1 MSIRKRNVID
11 RSPSAWVDK
20 QVEEASLPLE
30 RSPADMVRSD
40 RLISIRHTAY
50 ISGTDGGVVFGAQGC
65 VSGGRCFCCYEG
77 HKRQRRSSY
86 GGKSKKEVKTLTDL
100 ISVSEYE
107 KEEPRQETPLEER
120 RALTPL
126 KIVSESDISALFDI
140 YHDSEN
146 LILSE
151 GVQKLCA
158 DLELQ
163 PEEFRILILA
173 WKCKAE
179 RMCRLTRLE
188 FIEGLKSLGAD
199 DVASLKRHLT
209 ECSVRVNEV
218 QESSS
223 NFSYNASFRD
233 LYRFT
238 YKFGLEPG
246 QRILPTEMATSLWQ
260 LVFSQRTSSQ
270 SLNIILPKWFHFLK
284 IHPFIRGISKDTWNM
299 FLNFLEIVGSDLS
312 SYDDTEA
319 WPSLL
324 DDFVEFEND
333 KLNQNIVDIKDANN
347 DKYSALC
354 TNPYGCDCIFSFL
367 IPNLSV
373 TVK

>member
-1 MSIRKRNVID
+1 MMGNILCG
-11 RSPSAWVDK
+11 
-20 QVEEASLPLE
+20 E
-30 RSPADMVRSD
+30 
-40 RLISIRHTAY
+40 
-50 ISGTDGGVVFGAQGC
+50 GGG
-65 VSGGRCFCCYEG
+65 GGRCFCCYEG

-86 GGKSKKEVKTLTDL
+86 GGKSKKEVKTFTDL
-100 ISVSEYE
+100 ISVSECVNGESPSSGSGASGGVGDE

-209 ECSVRVNEV
+209 ACSVRVNEV

-347 DKYSALC
+347 DKYSVSS
-354 TNPYGCDCIFSFL
+354 T
-367 IPNLSV
+367 
-373 TVK
+373 